1 MKYLGD
7 IIIVEHI
14 GKNFDTKRILVPDDI
29 NSKCGGILA
38 RVIEIGYIPLHRRK
52 KKRYYPQDE
61 LKINDIVI
69 VTEQFG
75 SRNRIKTNS
84 NAIIY
89 DSEDVHARVFGYK
102 EASIL

>member
-14 GKNFDTKRILVPDDI
+14 GKNISSKLILIPNDYR
-29 NSKCGGILA
+29 NKCGGILA
-38 RVIEIGYIPLHRRK
+38 KVLDVGFVHPQRRNK
-52 KKRYYPQDE
+52 KKFYLQDE
-61 LKINDIVI
+61 LKKGDIVI

-75 SRNRIKTNS
+75 TRNNVLDNP

-89 DSEDVHARVFGYK
+89 ASEDVHAIVSYLG
-102 EASIL
+102 EQVP